1 MKRLKFLAAYLLF
14 SLVFFGIDLYQRREI
29 RVYENATNIV
39 LAKAKNCSNQEFEI
53 SIPDLNI
60 KVKCDKTGDILLRI
74 KENKATF
81 KVHNIIWRAF
91 FVLFSLVKLLK
102 FVFIRKFEELNE
114 NMNVAFWLLF
124 LWTLFFSPSRVLP

>member
-1 MKRLKFLAAYLLF
+1 LF
-14 SLVFFGIDLYQRREI
+14 SLIFFGIDLYQRREM

-39 LAKAKNCSNQEFEI
+39 LANCNYNQEFEI

-60 KVKCDKTGDILLRI
+60 KVKCDKNGDILLKI

-81 KVHNIIWRAF
+81 RFHNIIWRVF

-124 LWTLFFSPSRVLP
+124 LWTLFFSPPRPGNLP

>member
-1 MKRLKFLAAYLLF
+1 M
-14 SLVFFGIDLYQRREI
+14 

-39 LAKAKNCSNQEFEI
+39 LANCNYNQEFEI

-60 KVKCDKTGDILLRI
+60 KVKCDKNGDILLKI

-81 KVHNIIWRAF
+81 RFHKIIWRVF

-114 NMNVAFWLLF
+114 SINAAFWLLF
-124 LWTLFFSPSRVLP
+124 LWTLFFSPPRPGNLP